1 MSTCSETNKK
11 YYQEN
16 RIEITIKRKKFY
28 QNNVER
34 MKLNQKR
41 YYLKNREEI
50 CERQKEYQK
59 KYRQDNKEK
68 TRISNEKYIRTEQ
81 GFFRSMWRSCKKSK
95 HGCGFKDFN
104 EFFNC
109 WLEQKAVS
117 GMICPATGVEMTME
131 PGKGLKR
138 HFTNVSKDRILSTRS
153 YSKENLIFTTY
164 GFNSSKCN
172 LSPKGAKAF
181 LRIVKE
187 RYGTDEIE

>member
-1 MSTCSETNKK
+1 MSIYKESNKK

-16 RIEITIKRKKFY
+16 KEEILIKRKKYY
-28 QNNVER
+28 QDNPE
-34 MKLNQKR
+34 KCLNSQKK
-41 YYLKNREEI
+41 YYLKNRKIILEK
-50 CERQKEYQK
+50 QKEYQTI
-59 KYRQDNKEK
+59 YRKNNKEK
-68 TRISNEKYIRTEQ
+68 VRISNEKYIRTEQ

-95 HGCGFKDFN
+95 HGCDFKNFN

-153 YSKENLIFTTY
+153 YSKENLIFTTFE
-164 GFNSSKCN
+164 FNNSKCN
-172 LSPKGAKAF
+172 ISPKGAKAF
-181 LRIVKE
+181 LRIVRE

>member
-1 MSTCSETNKK
+1 MSIHSETNKK

-16 RIEITIKRKKFY
+16 KIEIAIKRKKFY
-28 QNNVER
+28 QDNVER

-50 CERQKEYQK
+50 CERQKEYQAT
-59 KYRQDNKEK
+59 YRKNNKQK

-81 GFFRSMWRSCKKSK
+81 GFFRSMWRSCKRSK
-95 HGCGFKDFN
+95 HGCDFKDFD

-131 PGKGLKR
+131 PGKGYKKI
-138 HFTNVSKDRILSTRS
+138 FTNVSKDRILSTRS

-187 RYGTDEIE
+187 RYGTDDLE

>member
-1 MSTCSETNKK
+1 MSIYSETNKK

-16 RIEITIKRKKFY
+16 KIEIAIKRKKFY
-28 QNNVER
+28 QDNVER
-34 MKLNQKR
+34 MKLNRKR

-59 KYRQDNKEK
+59 KYRQDNKQK

-95 HGCGFKDFN
+95 HGCDFKDFN

-153 YSKENLIFTTY
+153 YSKENLL
-164 GFNSSKCN
+164 NSIK
-172 LSPKGAKAF
+172 KYA
-181 LRIVKE
+181 
-187 RYGTDEIE
+187 

>member
-1 MSTCSETNKK
+1 MSIYSETNKK

-16 RIEITIKRKKFY
+16 KIEIAIKRKKFY

-34 MKLNQKR
+34 MKLNRKR

-50 CERQKEYQK
+50 CEKQKEYQK

-68 TRISNEKYIRTEQ
+68 TRISHEKYIRTEQ
-81 GFFRSMWRSCKKSK
+81 GFFRTMWRSCKKSK
-95 HGCGFKDFN
+95 
-104 EFFNC
+104 
-109 WLEQKAVS
+109 L
-117 GMICPATGVEMTME
+117 TME
-131 PGKGLKR
+131 PGKGLNR

>member
-1 MSTCSETNKK
+1 MSIYSETNKK
-11 YYQEN
+11 YYEKN
-16 RIEITIKRKKFY
+16 KEEILIKRKKYY
-28 QNNVER
+28 QDNPE
-34 MKLNQKR
+34 KCLNSKKK
-41 YYLKNREEI
+41 YYLKNREIILEK
-50 CERQKEYQK
+50 QKEYQTI
-59 KYRQDNKEK
+59 YRKNNKEK
-68 TRISNEKYIRTEQ
+68 VRISNEKYMRTEQ

-95 HGCGFKDFN
+95 HGCDFKDFN

-153 YSKENLIFTTY
+153 YSKENLIFTTFE
-164 GFNSSKCN
+164 FNNSKCN
-172 LSPKGAKAF
+172 ISPKGAKAF

>member
-1 MSTCSETNKK
+1 MSIYSETNKK
-11 YYQEN
+11 YYEKN
-16 RIEITIKRKKFY
+16 KEEILIKRKKYY
-28 QNNVER
+28 QDNPE
-34 MKLNQKR
+34 KCLNSQKK
-41 YYLKNREEI
+41 YYLKNKKIILEK
-50 CERQKEYQK
+50 QKEYQTI
-59 KYRQDNKEK
+59 YRKNNKEK
-68 TRISNEKYIRTEQ
+68 VRISNEKYMRTEQ

-95 HGCGFKDFN
+95 HGCDFKDFN

-117 GMICPATGVEMTME
+117 GMICPATGVEMTMK

-153 YSKENLIFTTY
+153 YSKENLIFTTFE
-164 GFNSSKCN
+164 FNNSKCN
-172 LSPKGAKAF
+172 ISPKGAKAF